1 MRVIVFFDLPVE
13 TKKQRRDYT
22 RFRKYLIKEGFFMM
36 QQSVYTKLVMNLSAA
51 ELLKARVRSELPP
64 KGLIQLLVITEK
76 QFSSIENLVGEVHT
90 LNENSTDRLIIL

>member
-13 TKKQRRDYT
+13 TKKQRRDYA

-51 ELLKARVRSELPP
+51 ELLKVRVKSELPP
-64 KGLIQLLVITEK
+64 MGLIQLLVITEK
-76 QFSSIENLVGEVHT
+76 QFANIENLVGEVHT
-90 LNENSTDRLIIL
+90 LNENSTDRLVIL

>member
-51 ELLKARVRSELPP
+51 ELLKSRVRSELPP
-64 KGLIQLLVITEK
+64 KGLIQLLVVTEK
-76 QFSSIENLVGEVHT
+76 QFSNIENLVGEVHT
-90 LNENSTDRLIIL
+90 LSENSTDRLIIL